1 MSYILEAL
9 KKSESERQQAKSPP
23 SIHSPNPSLLA
34 EQAGDTGNS
43 RLVLWVALVVIL
55 FLALLAAG
63 YSIYGNKMIS
73 ITITVPEE
81 NNDQKGLNTA
91 ENLEIDPVP
100 ADKPSSPESI
110 PVIEPDNTKNV
121 IADISGGEM
130 GKSTPAGDE
139 PWRAESDTVRASPEV
154 PHLKELDTAFQNTVP
169 ELKLAGH
176 AYSED
181 AGLRMILINNR
192 VVREK
197 GAAAQGIIL
206 EEITQDGIIL
216 RKGNIRFRLDIP

>member
-1 MSYILEAL
+1 MTRI
-9 KKSESERQQAKSPP
+9 
-23 SIHSPNPSLLA
+23 
-34 EQAGDTGNS
+34 
-43 RLVLWVALVVIL
+43 
-55 FLALLAAG
+55 
-63 YSIYGNKMIS
+63 
-73 ITITVPEE
+73 
-81 NNDQKGLNTA
+81 
-91 ENLEIDPVP
+91 
-100 ADKPSSPESI
+100 ADKPS
-110 PVIEPDNTKNV
+110 V
-121 IADISGGEM
+121 IAAAQQSQRQAALG
-130 GKSTPAGDE
+130 S
-139 PWRAESDTVRASPEV
+139 ESAT
-154 PHLKELDTAFQNTVP
+154 HLKELDTAFQNTVP